1 MYGFQTQ
8 NLHETLVLNYI
19 DHSTVVIINPWLV
32 GRIQPVK
39 SFNLARY
46 GIPKKK
52 KKKHKI
58 IMLEEKKFFVG
69 LNKFLALSW

>member
-1 MYGFQTQ
+1 MYGFHTQ

-32 GRIQPVK
+32 GQIQPVK

-52 KKKHKI
+52 NQNIK
-58 IMLEEKKFFVG
+58 
-69 LNKFLALSW
+69 

>member
-1 MYGFQTQ
+1 MYGFHTQ

-52 KKKHKI
+52 KKNIK
-58 IMLEEKKFFVG
+58 
-69 LNKFLALSW
+69 